1 MSQDGLGERAPWGE
15 FPPVV
20 SNGDLGGLKNEP
32 EYEAAKAGDRDAA
45 LQLADRLMT
54 DDAVAQVAKLLAGK
68 KAKIVPV
75 LAAEEA
81 GRNKIP
87 LMAAEVL
94 ADRLGLEVEYD
105 IVQTHK
111 VGRTNQGADH
121 RLAFNPSF
129 SGEVEA
135 GERYLVV
142 DDTLTMGGTVASL
155 RGYIENRG
163 GHVVGGMVMTAHP
176 GALDIKV
183 KQKMLHSIERKHGA
197 TMDEYWK
204 QEFGYGIDQLTQ
216 GEAGHLK
223 AAQSV
228 DAIRDRITAA
238 RNEAGRRMGQGPTSQ
253 AQSRQSHKSPAYRP
267 SGGQGRETGLKEQAE
282 GLANDQESLA
292 VAAEIEKRYD
302 AVFQNYLEAK
312 HEQVERLTDKL
323 EHMIENQQSILTRL
337 ENKRPGFLARP
348 STRQAWSQTVQQQK
362 TKIRRMER
370 RLGRVHEI
378 EEGMT
383 VTGPKLVE
391 LASRKIRAHDPELAK
406 SWEGIREELRRQ
418 QEKERQAKRDQKK
431 TQKQSRGRAQ
441 SRGLSQ

>member
-1 MSQDGLGERAPWGE
+1 MSQKGIGERAPWGD

-32 EYEAAKAGDRDAA
+32 EYEAAKAGDSDAA
-45 LQLADRLMT
+45 DRLAERLMT
-54 DDAVAQVAKLLAGK
+54 DQAVEQVAKLIGK
-68 KAKIVPV
+68 QKCIIAPV
-75 LAAEEA
+75 MAREQT
-81 GRNKIP
+81 GNNKIP
-87 LMAAEVL
+87 LAAAAVL
-94 ADRLGLEVEYD
+94 AERLNEIGVPVEVDCE
-105 IVQTHK
+105 IIQAEK

-129 SGEVEA
+129 SGSVKA
-135 GERYLVV
+135 GERYLVM

-155 RGYIENRG
+155 RGYIENNG

-183 KQKMLHSIERKHGA
+183 KQKMLNSIERKHGA
-197 TMDEYWK
+197 AMDEYWK
-204 QEFGYGIDQLTQ
+204 QEFGYGIDRLTQ

-238 RNEAGRRMGQGPTSQ
+238 RVKARSEENAKTASPSQSPERSRAGVRTQAEAENLAQ
-253 AQSRQSHKSPAYRP
+253 AQA
-267 SGGQGRETGLKEQAE
+267 
-282 GLANDQESLA
+282 SLA
-292 VAAEIEKRYD
+292 ESAEIEKRYD

-323 EHMIENQQSILTRL
+323 EHIIENQQSTLTRL

-348 STRQAWSQTVQQQK
+348 STRQAWSQAVQQQK

-370 RLGRVHEI
+370 RLERVHEI

>member
-1 MSQDGLGERAPWGE
+1 M
-15 FPPVV
+15 
-20 SNGDLGGLKNEP
+20 
-32 EYEAAKAGDRDAA
+32 
-45 LQLADRLMT
+45 
-54 DDAVAQVAKLLAGK
+54 
-68 KAKIVPV
+68 
-75 LAAEEA
+75 
-81 GRNKIP
+81 
-87 LMAAEVL
+87 
-94 ADRLGLEVEYD
+94 
-105 IVQTHK
+105 
-111 VGRTNQGADH
+111 
-121 RLAFNPSF
+121 
-129 SGEVEA
+129 
-135 GERYLVV
+135 
-142 DDTLTMGGTVASL
+142 
-155 RGYIENRG
+155 
-163 GHVVGGMVMTAHP
+163 
-176 GALDIKV
+176 
-183 KQKMLHSIERKHGA
+183 
-197 TMDEYWK
+197 
-204 QEFGYGIDQLTQ
+204 
-216 GEAGHLK
+216 
-223 AAQSV
+223 
-228 DAIRDRITAA
+228 
-238 RNEAGRRMGQGPTSQ
+238 
-253 AQSRQSHKSPAYRP
+253 
-267 SGGQGRETGLKEQAE
+267 
-282 GLANDQESLA
+282 
-292 VAAEIEKRYD
+292 AAEIEKRYD

>member
-1 MSQDGLGERAPWGE
+1 MSQKGIGERAPWGE

-54 DDAVAQVAKLLAGK
+54 DDAVAQVEKLLAGK

-87 LMAAEVL
+87 LMVAEVL
-94 ADRLGLEVEYD
+94 ADRLGLDVEYD
-105 IVQTHK
+105 IVQTEK

-129 SGEVEA
+129 SGNVKA

-155 RGYIENRG
+155 RGYIENNG

-183 KQKMLHSIERKHGA
+183 KQKMLNSIERKHGVA
-197 TMDEYWK
+197 MDEYWK

-228 DAIRDRITAA
+228 DAIRDRIAAA
-238 RNEAGRRMGQGPTSQ
+238 RDEAGRRMGQGPASQ
-253 AQSRQSHKSPAYRP
+253 PERAQDRKS
-267 SGGQGRETGLKEQAE
+267 GLKEQAVAE
-282 GLANDQESLA
+282 GLAHDQASLA
-292 VAAEIEKRYD
+292 ESAEIEKRYD
-302 AVFQNYLEAK
+302 AVFQNHLEAK

-323 EHMIENQQSILTRL
+323 ENMIENQQSTLTRL

-348 STRQAWSQTVQQQK
+348 STRQAWSQAVQQQK

-370 RLGRVHEI
+370 RLERVHEI

-406 SWEGIREELRRQ
+406 SWEGIREDLRRQ

>member
-1 MSQDGLGERAPWGE
+1 MSQKGIGERAPWGD

-32 EYEAAKAGDRDAA
+32 EYDAAKAGDWEAA
-45 LQLADRLMT
+45 AEMVYRLMT
-54 DDAVAQVAKLLAGK
+54 DEAVEQVRHLLNGR
-68 KAKIVPV
+68 KATILPV
-75 LAAEEA
+75 LAREGE
-81 GRNKIP
+81 GNNKIP
-87 LMAAEVL
+87 MVVAEVL
-94 ADRLGLEVEYD
+94 ARRLGADVEYG
-105 IVQTHK
+105 ILQAEK

-121 RLAFNPSF
+121 RLAFNPHF
-129 SGEVEA
+129 TGEVKP
-135 GERYLVV
+135 GENYVVV
-142 DDTLTMGGTVASL
+142 DDTLTMGGTIASL
-155 RGYIENRG
+155 RGYVENRG
-163 GHVVGGMVMTAHP
+163 GNVVGGMVMTAHP

-183 KQKMLHSIERKHGA
+183 KQKMLNAIERKHGA
-197 TMDEYWK
+197 AMDEYWK
-204 QEFGYGIDQLTQ
+204 QEFGYGINQLTQ

-223 AAQSV
+223 NAQSV
-228 DAIRDRITAA
+228 DAIRDRISAA
-238 RNEAGRRMGQGPTSQ
+238 RDAAGWGKSQ
-253 AQSRQSHKSPAYRP
+253 SLAAGK
-267 SGGQGRETGLKEQAE
+267 REDQTAGLTGKKEQGEAE
-282 GLANDQESLA
+282 GLATDQASLA
-292 VAAEIEKRYD
+292 ESAEIEKRYD

-323 EHMIENQQSILTRL
+323 EHMIENQQSTLTRL

-348 STRQAWSQTVQQQK
+348 STRQAWSQAVQQQK

-370 RLGRVHEI
+370 RLERVHEI

-406 SWEGIREELRRQ
+406 SWEGIREDLQ

-431 TQKQSRGRAQ
+431 AQKQSRGRAQ